1 MKISEIMTKEPV
13 YIGPNESLQEAAR
26 RLRDLDVGLLP
37 VGDGIKL
44 KGMLT
49 DRDITVRVV
58 AEGTDPKT
66 LRVSDIMTPE
76 VIYAYE
82 DQDAEEAAKIMEDK
96 QIRRLIILN
105 REKDMVGIVALA
117 DIANRAKDPEVESEA
132 LEGVSKPS
140 A

>member
-1 MKISEIMTKEPV
+1 MKINEIMTKEPN

-26 RLRDLDVGLLP
+26 RLRDLDVGMLP

-44 KGMLT
+44 KGTLT
-49 DRDITVRVV
+49 DRDITVRVI
-58 AEGTDPKT
+58 AEGADPKT
-66 LRVSDIMTPE
+66 LRVSDVMTPE

-82 DQDAEEAAKIMEDK
+82 DQDVEEAAKIMEDK

-105 REKDMVGIVALA
+105 RDKDMVGIVALA

-132 LEGVSKPS
+132 LEGVSKS
-140 A
+140 